1 MGRVIM
7 LVLGVGCLAMGAIR
21 VHRSAELR
29 EEVQQRVDE
38 TLRREAM
45 KPPGSP
51 RVVYLSVD
59 NELMVEEARRASSGQ
74 LWFYLPAVLWFGA
87 GGILLAGAA
96 AAMLLAWR
104 RRCLGRA
111 AGHEA

>member
-1 MGRVIM
+1 MGRLIM

-21 VHRSAELR
+21 VHSSAELR

-38 TLRREAM
+38 TLLREAM

-51 RVVYLSVD
+51 RVLYLSVD
-59 NELMVEEARRASSGQ
+59 NEIMIEEARRASSGQ

-96 AAMLLAWR
+96 AMLLAR
-104 RRCLGRA
+104 RRRRPGRA
-111 AGHEA
+111 AKHEA